1 MKQSLLLISLIF
13 GINISVKSQMYVSP
27 GTSVLVN
34 DQFLYVKAD
43 IRLDDTSRMYLRNQ
57 SQLLQATTSIGLNTG
72 TGLLSVFQEGTSD
85 NFQYNYWCS
94 PVGFPGGTLN
104 NMFGITQLYRP
115 TGLTTSTQVG
125 IAPYSQFDGVAD
137 PLTVASRWIYKF
149 SASNSYSQWVYV
161 GASHAVNPGL
171 GFTMKGV
178 SGTDNLIADPA
189 EGVENN
195 PGNAQRYDFRG
206 KPYDGN
212 ISNAVA
218 TDNLTLIGNPYSSAI
233 DLNSFLMDPLNAAY
247 INGQAYFWEQ
257 SSTTHFVSEYDG
269 GYGIYNPG
277 TGIYTPADFWNYDGE
292 GSQETDLGGT
302 GVVYQRRFSPIGQGF
317 MVKGVANG
325 NVVMRNRYRVYV
337 KEGAVN
343 LSEFQRGGA
352 VSQREGVESE
362 YFERIPN
369 IAGID
374 YTKIKK
380 TTSPYIRVNT
390 IYNDQATHPSTIAFD
405 DHATNG
411 FDYGYDGQSASEN
424 ASKGFYYIVEDSPF
438 EYVATA
444 IKFDIDVKIPVGFRC
459 DEETNFK
466 VQVEGVYSGFDE
478 NQGVYLHDKQTNIYY
493 DIKNNSFSIT
503 LPEGDNKTRFEITF
517 RNYDKELLNQTTLL
531 EDAFEV
537 YQDNQNAVLTIL
549 NTLGK
554 DVLNVEMYD
563 VTGKVVINKENL
575 GKGNEIK
582 FPTTNLTDGVYIV
595 RVKTRDLSLDKKV
608 LVSRK

>member
-115 TGLTTSTQVG
+115 TGLTTSMQVG
-125 IAPYSQFDGVAD
+125 IAPYNQFDGVAD

-195 PGNAQRYDFRG
+195 SGNAQRYDFRG

-218 TDNLTLIGNPYSSAI
+218 IDNLTLIGNPYSSAI

-257 SSTTHFVSEYDG
+257 SSTTHLVSEYDG